1 MNDKSLQIYLKEIK
15 RFSLLTVDEER
26 DYSKRIQNGDKK
38 ALEKLIQGNLRF
50 VVNVAKEYQGKGL
63 SLSELITEGNY
74 GLIKAA
80 QKFDE
85 SKNVKFISYAVWWIR
100 QTIMKAILENN
111 SNIRVPLSQMGKMNL
126 VGKTKHALFDSSGQA
141 PTFKEIADKIG
152 MSEAE
157 VQQIVSLTKTEVSLS
172 EPISSDENLYLSDT
186 ISQNTEE
193 SPEETL
199 FRKRYKE
206 TLSAQLD
213 KLSERE
219 SFILKKYFGLDDFRP
234 HTLEELGDELQ
245 ISRERVRQIKDRA
258 INKLKDLTKNI
269 LEPYNE

>member
-1 MNDKSLQIYLKEIK
+1 
-15 RFSLLTVDEER
+15 
-26 DYSKRIQNGDKK
+26 
-38 ALEKLIQGNLRF
+38 
-50 VVNVAKEYQGKGL
+50 
-63 SLSELITEGNY
+63 LSELINEGNF
-74 GLIKAA
+74 GLIRAA
-80 QKFDE
+80 QKFDD

-100 QTIMKAILENN
+100 HSIIKAILENN
-111 SNIRVPLSQMGKMNL
+111 SNIRVPLSRLGKINL
-126 VGKTKHALFDSSGQA
+126 VEKTQNQMLDSTGEM
-141 PTFKEIADKIG
+141 PTFKEIAEKIG
-152 MSEAE
+152 ISENE
-157 VQQIVSLTKTEVSLS
+157 VHQIVNLTKTEISLN
-172 EPISSDENLYLSDT
+172 EPISENDNLYLSDT

-193 SPEETL
+193 SPEENL

-206 TLSAQLD
+206 TLYLQLL

-245 ISRERVRQIKDRA
+245 ISRERVRQIKNRA

>member
-1 MNDKSLQIYLKEIK
+1 M
-15 RFSLLTVDEER
+15 
-26 DYSKRIQNGDKK
+26 
-38 ALEKLIQGNLRF
+38 
-50 VVNVAKEYQGKGL
+50 
-63 SLSELITEGNY
+63 SELINEGNF
-74 GLIKAA
+74 GLIRAA
-80 QKFDE
+80 QKFDD

-100 QTIMKAILENN
+100 HSIIKAILENN
-111 SNIRVPLSQMGKMNL
+111 SNIRVPLSRLGKINL
-126 VGKTKHALFDSSGQA
+126 VEKTQNQMLDSTGEM
-141 PTFKEIADKIG
+141 PTFKEIAEKIG
-152 MSEAE
+152 ISENE
-157 VQQIVSLTKTEVSLS
+157 VHQIVNLTKTEISLN
-172 EPISSDENLYLSDT
+172 EPISENDNLYLSDT

-193 SPEETL
+193 SPEENL

-206 TLSAQLD
+206 TLYLQLL

>member
-1 MNDKSLQIYLKEIK
+1 M
-15 RFSLLTVDEER
+15 
-26 DYSKRIQNGDKK
+26 
-38 ALEKLIQGNLRF
+38 
-50 VVNVAKEYQGKGL
+50 
-63 SLSELITEGNY
+63 SELINEGNF
-74 GLIKAA
+74 GLIRAA
-80 QKFDE
+80 QKFDD

-100 QTIMKAILENN
+100 HSIIKAILENN
-111 SNIRVPLSQMGKMNL
+111 SNIRVPLSRLGKINL
-126 VGKTKHALFDSSGQA
+126 VEKTQNQMLDSTGEM
-141 PTFKEIADKIG
+141 PTFKEIAEKIG
-152 MSEAE
+152 ISENE
-157 VQQIVSLTKTEVSLS
+157 VHQIVNLTKTEISLN
-172 EPISSDENLYLSDT
+172 EPISENDNLYLSDT

-193 SPEETL
+193 SPEENL

-206 TLSAQLD
+206 TLYLQLL

-245 ISRERVRQIKDRA
+245 ISRERVRQIKNRA

>member
-1 MNDKSLQIYLKEIK
+1 
-15 RFSLLTVDEER
+15 
-26 DYSKRIQNGDKK
+26 
-38 ALEKLIQGNLRF
+38 
-50 VVNVAKEYQGKGL
+50 
-63 SLSELITEGNY
+63 LSELINEGNF
-74 GLIKAA
+74 GLIRAA
-80 QKFDE
+80 QKFDD

-100 QTIMKAILENN
+100 HSIIKAILENN
-111 SNIRVPLSQMGKMNL
+111 SNIRVPLSRLGKINL
-126 VGKTKHALFDSSGQA
+126 VEKTQNQMLDSTGEM
-141 PTFKEIADKIG
+141 PTFKEIAEKIG
-152 MSEAE
+152 ISENE
-157 VQQIVSLTKTEVSLS
+157 VHQIVNLTKTEISLN
-172 EPISSDENLYLSDT
+172 EPISENDNLYLSDT

-193 SPEETL
+193 SPEENL

-206 TLSAQLD
+206 TLYLQLL